1 MVIFRNRK
9 VKKCVCVDHIE
20 RKQEAQRCC
29 NQWTL
34 AVCYKSVCSTYEI
47 KTRKYDYK
55 LSIYNR
61 IFQRSMQAVQE
72 KIFVRWFPKSLID
85 ILSGTN
91 GTCTRALA

>member
-55 LSIYNR
+55 LSIYNHIYFGALCR
-61 IFQRSMQAVQE
+61 
-72 KIFVRWFPKSLID
+72 
-85 ILSGTN
+85 LSKKKF
-91 GTCTRALA
+91 L